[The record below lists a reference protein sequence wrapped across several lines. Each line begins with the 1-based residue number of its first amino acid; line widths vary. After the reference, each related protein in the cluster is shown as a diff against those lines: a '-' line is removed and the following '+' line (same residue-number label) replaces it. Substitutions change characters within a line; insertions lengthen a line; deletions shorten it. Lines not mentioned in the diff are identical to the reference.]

1 MGQTLPW
8 QLDAAL
14 RQPAVAVLHTITSD
28 TGALPIETVVEV
40 AHEHAVPV
48 VVDAAAEL
56 PPVTNLSRFLLAGA
70 DVVVFSGGK
79 AIRGPQASGLLLG
92 RADLVRSVRAQQDDT
107 DADRELTLARTGRV
121 LWQQGI
127 GRAMKVSCETML
139 ALELALKRFVTRDH
153 DAEAR
158 DMSTWLSH
166 LRVALGS
173 GRLVG
178 ESTGEG
184 FYPSLVFE
192 FDDRH
197 EARIVWQELA
207 ARTPSVR
214 LCQSELVERRL
225 RVRPEALDKE
235 GRGAVWQAM
244 SEVASRLP

>member
-1 MGQTLPW
+1 VVAGAAAGLVLAVAACIAGDDPAIAESLPVAGGYRVVAQTALHNAYDRLVRLTGVEVTTVGYASRAGMGQTLPW

-139 ALELALKRFVTRDH
+139 ALEL
-153 DAEAR
+153 
-158 DMSTWLSH
+158 
-166 LRVALGS
+166 
-173 GRLVG
+173 
-178 ESTGEG
+178 
-184 FYPSLVFE
+184 
-192 FDDRH
+192 
-197 EARIVWQELA
+197 I
-207 ARTPSVR
+207 
-214 LCQSELVERRL
+214 
-225 RVRPEALDKE
+225 
-235 GRGAVWQAM
+235 
-244 SEVASRLP
+244 ASRGEV